1 MADHIDADA
10 FIRGT
15 GRLDRSSG
23 WKQSAQRFLLN
34 RLTEISILQKAVQ
47 DGVYQP
53 DKGGKFRIREN
64 GHERIIHA
72 MTPRD
77 AVLQHVLAD
86 EILIPTLRRYLIYDN
101 GASLKGKGISFTR
114 RRFEEHLRWHYRRY
128 GTDGYIL
135 LIDFR
140 KYFDNI
146 RHDNAL
152 RLVGE
157 KIHDDMVMDIMR
169 RIFKTYEVD
178 ISYSDD
184 KDIERKVFNSLEYQ
198 RIDKDLLIGRRYM
211 RKSISIGSQISQII
225 GVFYPTLIDTYCK
238 TVKRIHCYDA
248 YMDDRIIIH
257 PNKNFLRCLLK
268 DIEQIAGSLGIFI
281 NHRKTQIIKLSH
293 GFTWL
298 KTRYILT
305 NTGKIIR
312 KLPRDAIRREK
323 RRIKKIMQLV
333 EAGKMTEEQARM
345 QYKSWRGDKKR
356 YHAHRTLRNMDKL
369 FSEEMKKHGRKCKK
383 DTGNPDG
390 NPAAEK
396 SVERRYIRHR
406 RL

>member
-1 MADHIDADA
+1 MTDRIDADA

-15 GRLDRSSG
+15 CRLDRSSG

-34 RLTEISILQKAVQ
+34 RLTEVSALQKSVH
-47 DGVYQP
+47 DGGYQP

-128 GTDGYIL
+128 GTKGYIL

-146 RHDNAL
+146 RHDTAL
-152 RLVGE
+152 RLVRE
-157 KIHDDMVMDIMR
+157 KVHDDMIMDILR

-178 ISYSDD
+178 ISYRDD
-184 KDIERKVFNSLEYQ
+184 EDIEQKVFNSLEYQ
-198 RIDKDLLIGRRYM
+198 RISKDLLTGKRYM
-211 RKSISIGSQISQII
+211 RKSISIGSQISQIV

-238 TVKRIHCYDA
+238 TVKQVHCYDA
-248 YMDDRIIIH
+248 YMDDRIIVH
-257 PNKNFLRCLLK
+257 PSKDFLRGILK
-268 DIEQIAGSLGIFI
+268 DIEQIASSLGIFI
-281 NHRKTQIIKLSH
+281 NHRKTQIIKISH

-305 NTGKIIR
+305 DTGKVIR
-312 KLPRDAIRREK
+312 KMPRDAARREK
-323 RRIKKIMQLV
+323 RRLKKIMQLV
-333 EAGKMTEEQARM
+333 EAGKLTKEQAWA

-356 YHAHRTLRNMDKL
+356 YRAHRTLRNMDKL
-369 FSEEMKKHGRKCKK
+369 FLREMKRHGRKCKK
-383 DTGNPDG
+383 DAGNPDR
-390 NPAAEK
+390 NPAVEESAECRH
-396 SVERRYIRHR
+396 VGHR

>member
-1 MADHIDADA
+1 MTRNIDADA

-15 GRLDRSSG
+15 CRLERSSG

-34 RLTEISILQKAVQ
+34 RLTEVSNLQKDVLT
-47 DGVYQP
+47 GTYQP
-53 DKGGKFRIREN
+53 DQGGKFRIHEN

-77 AVLQHVLAD
+77 AVLQHVLTD
-86 EILIPTLRRYLIYDN
+86 EVLIPALRRYLIYDN

-146 RHDNAL
+146 RHDTAL
-152 RLVGE
+152 RLAAE
-157 KIHDDMVMDIMR
+157 KIPDSIIISILQK
-169 RIFKTYEVD
+169 IFKTYEVD
-178 ISYSDD
+178 VSYTNN
-184 KDIERKVFNSLEYQ
+184 KDIEKEVFNSLEYQ
-198 RIDKDLLIGRRYM
+198 HISKELLTGRRYM

-225 GVFYPTLIDTYCK
+225 GVFYPTLIDNYCK
-238 TVKRIHCYDA
+238 TVKGIRCYDA

-257 PNKNFLRCLLK
+257 PDKEYLKRLLK
-268 DIEQIAGSLGIFI
+268 EIETIAGQLGITI
-281 NHRKTQIIKLSH
+281 NKKKTQIVKISH

-305 NTGKIIR
+305 DTGKIIR
-312 KLPRDAIRREK
+312 KIPRDAVKRER
-323 RRIKKIMQLV
+323 RRIKKIKQLV
-333 EAGKMTEEQARM
+333 ETGELTEKQAWV
-345 QYKSWRGDKKR
+345 QYKSWRGDKKW
-356 YHAHRTLRNMDKL
+356 YHAHRTLRDMDKL
-369 FSEEMKKHGRKCKK
+369 YKELMKNDK
-383 DTGNPDG
+383 
-390 NPAAEK
+390 
-396 SVERRYIRHR
+396 
-406 RL
+406 

>member
-1 MADHIDADA
+1 MTNRIDADA

-34 RLTEISILQKAVQ
+34 RLTEVSTLQKAVQ
-47 DGVYQP
+47 DGAYQP

-128 GTDGYIL
+128 GTEGYIL

-146 RHDNAL
+146 RHDTAL

-157 KIHDDMVMDIMR
+157 KIHDDMVMDILR
-169 RIFKTYEVD
+169 RIFETYEVD
-178 ISYSDD
+178 VSYTDD
-184 KDIERKVFNSLEYQ
+184 KDIEQKVFNSLKYQ
-198 RIDKDLLIGRRYM
+198 RIDKDLLTGRRYM

-225 GVFYPTLIDTYCK
+225 GVFYPTLIDMYCK
-238 TVKRIHCYDA
+238 TVKQVHCYDA

-257 PNKNFLRCLLK
+257 PSKDFLRDLIK

-281 NHRKTQIIKLSH
+281 NHRKTQIIKLSN

-305 NTGKIIR
+305 DTGRIIR

-333 EAGKMTEEQARM
+333 EVGELTEEQARM
-345 QYKSWRGDKKR
+345 QYKSWRGDKMR

-369 FSEEMKKHGRKCKK
+369 FIEEMKKHGRKCKK
-383 DTGNPDG
+383 DAGNPDG

-396 SVERRYIRHR
+396 SAERRHIGHR

>member
-1 MADHIDADA
+1 MTRNIDADA

-15 GRLDRSSG
+15 CRLERSSG

-34 RLTEISILQKAVQ
+34 RLTEVSNLQKDVLT
-47 DGVYQP
+47 GTYQP
-53 DKGGKFRIREN
+53 DQGGKFRIHEN

-77 AVLQHVLAD
+77 AVLQHVLTD
-86 EILIPTLRRYLIYDN
+86 EVLIPALRRYLIYDN

-146 RHDNAL
+146 RHDTAL
-152 RLVGE
+152 RLVAE
-157 KIHDDMVMDIMR
+157 KIPDSIIISILQK
-169 RIFKTYEVD
+169 IFKTYEVD
-178 ISYSDD
+178 VSYTNN
-184 KDIERKVFNSLEYQ
+184 KDIEKEVFNSLEYQ
-198 RIDKDLLIGRRYM
+198 HISKELLTGRRYM

-225 GVFYPTLIDTYCK
+225 GVFYPTLIDNYCK
-238 TVKRIHCYDA
+238 TVKGIRCYDA

-257 PNKNFLRCLLK
+257 PDKEYLKRLLK
-268 DIEQIAGSLGIFI
+268 EIETIAGQLGITI
-281 NHRKTQIIKLSH
+281 NKKKTQIVKISH

-305 NTGKIIR
+305 DTGKIIR
-312 KLPRDAIRREK
+312 KIPRDAVKRER
-323 RRIKKIMQLV
+323 RRIKKIKQLV
-333 EAGKMTEEQARM
+333 ETGELTEKQAWV
-345 QYKSWRGDKKR
+345 QYKLWRGDKKW
-356 YHAHRTLRNMDKL
+356 YHAHRTLRDMDKL
-369 FSEEMKKHGRKCKK
+369 YKELMKNDK
-383 DTGNPDG
+383 
-390 NPAAEK
+390 
-396 SVERRYIRHR
+396 
-406 RL
+406 